1 MTRILYVI
9 TRSIMGGAQRHVL
22 ELANGFKD
30 RHDVSVALGAH
41 GFLTEQL
48 DAAGIPYHV
57 LPDLQRSINPFSD
70 VKATLALR
78 RLMKDIRP
86 DIVHAHSAKAG
97 LVARL
102 AARLAGVRSIYSVHG
117 WAFDKGVSLGQ
128 RAVVWPVEAVS
139 ALFSDVVMFSTRYDR
154 DYARRSL
161 PVRARK
167 LVIVPYGVEAEAPQ
181 STPGDAVDRPAVI
194 MVARFSDQK
203 DQPTLLRAA
212 ALLDD
217 LDFRLVLVGDGP
229 NMARDQA
236 LAAELNLGDKAE
248 FLGSRD
254 DVNDLY
260 TAMHVFVLCTNYEGL
275 PLSIMEA
282 MRAGLPVVAT
292 DVSGV
297 AEEIDDGVTGFLAD
311 HKDHAMVAEK
321 LRLLIADP
329 ALRGRMGAAAGQK
342 FRTEFTKEV
351 MLARMGAVYDDV
363 IAGGTGGGS

>member
-9 TRSIMGGAQRHVL
+9 TRSVMGGAQRHVL
-22 ELANGFKD
+22 ELAKGFRD

-57 LPDLQRSINPFSD
+57 LPELKRSIEPVSD

-78 RLMKDIRP
+78 RLMKEIRP
-86 DIVHAHSAKAG
+86 DLVHAHSAKAG

-117 WAFDKGVSLGQ
+117 WAFDRGVPLSQ
-128 RAVVWPVEAVS
+128 RAVAWPVEAVA

-181 STPGDAVDRPAVI
+181 SSPGDAVDRPAVI

-217 LDFRLVLVGDGP
+217 LDFRLVLVGDGE
-229 NMARDQA
+229 NMERDRM
-236 LAAELNLGDKAE
+236 LATELKLGDTVE
-248 FLGSRD
+248 FLGSRN
-254 DVNDLY
+254 DVNELY
-260 TAMHVFVLCTNYEGL
+260 TDMHVFVLATNHEGL

-297 AEEIDDGVTGFLAD
+297 AEEIDDGETGFLTP
-311 HKDHAMVAEK
+311 HKDVAVLAEK
-321 LRLLIADP
+321 LRMLISDP
-329 ALRGRMGAAAGQK
+329 ALRGRMGVAAGEK
-342 FRTEFTKEV
+342 FRAEFTKEV
-351 MLARMGAVYDDV
+351 MLARMGAVYDNV
-363 IAGGTGGGS
+363 IAGGNGGGS